1 MVKRFLLVAIV
12 IVVACVLIGAPAV
25 ACAQAQDVTVT
36 NAEAAALFRRGVV
49 LGEQHRWG
57 EAYELF
63 RRSEA
68 LVHRPTTLFNI
79 AYALFRL
86 GRFAQAVARFD
97 EYLGLREAPE
107 ARRADATRLRAEA
120 AALLAEVTL
129 ELRPADA
136 RVYVDGAETP
146 GVGTERSLR
155 LDPGGHRLVVR
166 AEGFEERSVTLQVAA
181 GERSQRTVQLVSLLA
196 TSTTTIPIGG
206 GERDDASIVTQPV
219 FWVTVIGSVLL
230 VVGGIALGVAL
241 TAEDV
246 PPPYGGSSGVVFEAL
261 SF

>member
-1 MVKRFLLVAIV
+1 MVSRILLVA
-12 IVVACVLIGAPAV
+12 ALVLAARAIAAPAV
-25 ACAQAQDVTVT
+25 ASAQTQDATVT

-57 EAYELF
+57 EAYDLF

-86 GRFAQAVARFD
+86 GRFAQAVERFD
-97 EYLGLREAPE
+97 EYLALPE
-107 ARRADATRLRAEA
+107 TTDARHADATRLRAEG

-129 ELRPADA
+129 ELRPATV
-136 RVYVDGAETP
+136 RVYVDGAESS
-146 GVGTERSLR
+146 GRGAERALR
-155 LDPGGHRLVVR
+155 LDPGVHRLVVR
-166 AEGFEERSVTLQVAA
+166 ADGFEEGAIALQVAA
-181 GERSQRTVQLVSLLA
+181 GERSQRTVHLVPLIAPVTPTPAIS
-196 TSTTTIPIGG
+196 G
-206 GERDDASIVTQPV
+206 GERDDASFVAQPV
-219 FWVTVIGSVLL
+219 FWVTVVGSILL
-230 VVGGIALGVAL
+230 VAGGIALGVAL
-241 TAEDV
+241 TAEDA